1 MGRQTR
7 TTQLNVNPNGRVSNI
22 EYEQQSSVADSTPAR
37 ASPSNANLD
46 KQYQEVGGGA
56 APAPTIRVN
65 GQTVQ
70 PVNAGTNHASYV
82 YAPHTALHGAPIKKY
97 ITRGANGNVKTQ
109 TVTQTTV
116 PAQQAQAQQA
126 Q

>member
-37 ASPSNANLD
+37 ASASPSNVD
-46 KQYQEVGGGA
+46 KQEVGA
-56 APAPTIRVN
+56 APTIRVN

-82 YAPHTALHGAPIKKY
+82 YAPNTALHGAPIKKY
-97 ITRGANGNVKTQ
+97 ITRGANGNVQ

-116 PAQQAQAQQA
+116 PAQQAQQA